1 MESVITNARIKIE
14 NLVDATLNKQDKI
27 YQRVE
32 EVNQLNLVIKE

>member
-32 EVNQLNLVIKE
+32 EVNQLNIVIKE

>member
-27 YQRVE
+27 YQRLE
-32 EVNQLNLVIKE
+32 EVNQLN